1 MEWSL
6 LFVLN
11 SILLGVGLT
20 MDAFSVSVGYDDAYH
35 FSKLFKKHYGISPL
49 YYRTSKD

>member
-20 MDAFSVSVGYDDAYH
+20 MEAFSVSLA
-35 FSKLFKKHYGISPL
+35 FPTEQIF
-49 YYRTSKD
+49 